1 MHVNDELWLWNT
13 YDRIVASGED
23 ATMKFGD
30 ARVAVIDEVEA
41 ALQSGELKIDDYRT
55 IATLLVDQEIKIGR
69 KARRARL
76 ADEMEWII
84 AALADETTLGVE
96 DPILAQAF
104 PLGDGRDKI
113 LMFWSA
119 DDWRN
124 ATLIRYR
131 KASEATGSAAIFD
144 ELAAKIIAAMQ
155 SRRANKVADLF
166 RAPKSVAS

>member
-1 MHVNDELWLWNT
+1 MHANEEQWLWNT
-13 YDRIVASGED
+13 YDRIVASGDE

-30 ARVAVIDEVEA
+30 ARLAVINEVEN
-41 ALQSGELKIDDYRT
+41 ALTSGELTISDHRT
-55 IATLLVDQEIKIGR
+55 IATLLVDQEIKTGR

-84 AALADETTLGVE
+84 AALADETVLGVN
-96 DPILAQAF
+96 DPLLAQAY

-124 ATLIRYR
+124 ASLIRYR

-144 ELAAKIIAAMQ
+144 ELAGQIIAAMQ
-155 SRRANKVADLF
+155 TRRANKVADLF
-166 RAPKSVAS
+166 RANPAA